1 MKKRILISA
10 YGCEPF
16 RGSEAGVGWN
26 WVLQMAKSNELH
38 IITRKNDREKI
49 EKNIPEKLKDNLN
62 FYYYDTC
69 KLLQKVKK
77 KEKRLYI
84 YYFFWQIGIIKI
96 IKKLKKKIKFD
107 YSMHL
112 TFGSLWMPTF
122 LPFFDIPFIW
132 GPIGGGD
139 GVPKAYIKNFPL
151 KQKIIQRLRYVL
163 IGTSFMNP

>member
-84 YYFFWQIGIIKI
+84 YYFFWQI
-96 IKKLKKKIKFD
+96 
-107 YSMHL
+107 
-112 TFGSLWMPTF
+112 
-122 LPFFDIPFIW
+122 
-132 GPIGGGD
+132 
-139 GVPKAYIKNFPL
+139 
-151 KQKIIQRLRYVL
+151 
-163 IGTSFMNP
+163 